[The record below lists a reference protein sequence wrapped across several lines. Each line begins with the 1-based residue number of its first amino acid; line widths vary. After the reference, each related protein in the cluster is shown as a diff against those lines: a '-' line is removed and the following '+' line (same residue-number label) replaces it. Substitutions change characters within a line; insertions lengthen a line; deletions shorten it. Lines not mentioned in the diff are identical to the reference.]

1 MNKDDGNFQMPEID
15 RVVHE
20 PARLAIL
27 TVLSSCEEAD
37 FLFLERATK
46 LSRGNLSVQLTRL
59 EDAGVIEI
67 DKRIE
72 HKRTLTTA
80 KLSDRGRHTL
90 NAYWESMNALRT
102 AAEGRLTATAGS
114 PKRTLPP
121 RRRVP
126 VGGLLAT
133 LVLPALWV
141 HNPMAIEAAYG
152 SWRRGC
158 EGVRQ
163 TSATLNAPHLRT

>member
-1 MNKDDGNFQMPEID
+1 MNKDVDSFEMPEID

-46 LSRGNLSVQLTRL
+46 LSRGNLSAQLTRL

-80 KLSDRGRHTL
+80 KLTDQGRRTL
-90 NAYWESMNALRT
+90 NAYWESMGAWRS
-102 AAEGRLTATAGS
+102 AAES
-114 PKRTLPP
+114 IPKHAHWPP
-121 RRRVP
+121 RRCVP
-126 VGGLLAT
+126 V
-133 LVLPALWV
+133 
-141 HNPMAIEAAYG
+141 
-152 SWRRGC
+152 
-158 EGVRQ
+158 EG
-163 TSATLNAPHLRT
+163 

>member
-1 MNKDDGNFQMPEID
+1 MSKDDSNFEMPEID
-15 RVVHE
+15 RVIHE

-80 KLSDRGRHTL
+80 RMTDQGRRTL
-90 NAYWESMNALRT
+90 NAYWESMGAWRT
-102 AAEGRLTATAGS
+102 AAESRLTGSAGPQNRARRP
-114 PKRTLPP
+114 PKCY
-121 RRRVP
+121 VP
-126 VGGLLAT
+126 V
-133 LVLPALWV
+133 
-141 HNPMAIEAAYG
+141 
-152 SWRRGC
+152 
-158 EGVRQ
+158 EG
-163 TSATLNAPHLRT
+163 

>member
-1 MNKDDGNFQMPEID
+1 MNNDDSFQMPEID

-37 FLFLERATK
+37 FLFLERSTK
-46 LSRGNLSVQLTRL
+46 LTRGNLSVQLTRL

-80 KLSDRGRHTL
+80 RLTDRGQCAL

-102 AAEGRLTATAGS
+102 AAKGR
-114 PKRTLPP
+114 
-121 RRRVP
+121 
-126 VGGLLAT
+126 
-133 LVLPALWV
+133 
-141 HNPMAIEAAYG
+141 
-152 SWRRGC
+152 
-158 EGVRQ
+158 
-163 TSATLNAPHLRT
+163 

>member
-1 MNKDDGNFQMPEID
+1 MNKDDGNFPMPEID

-80 KLSDRGRHTL
+80 KLTDQGRHAL
-90 NAYWESMNALRT
+90 NAYWDSMGAWRT
-102 AAEGRLTATAGS
+102 AAESRLTGTAG
-114 PKRTLPP
+114 PKRARRPP
-121 RRRVP
+121 RRCVP
-126 VGGLLAT
+126 V
-133 LVLPALWV
+133 
-141 HNPMAIEAAYG
+141 
-152 SWRRGC
+152 
-158 EGVRQ
+158 EG
-163 TSATLNAPHLRT
+163 

>member
-1 MNKDDGNFQMPEID
+1 MNKDDNFQMPEID

-67 DKRIE
+67 EKRIE
-72 HKRTLTTA
+72 RKRTLTTA
-80 KLSDRGRHTL
+80 KLTDRGQRTL

-102 AAEGRLTATAGS
+102 AAEARLTAN
-114 PKRTLPP
+114 PKRAQPP
-121 RRRVP
+121 RRWVP
-126 VGGLLAT
+126 V
-133 LVLPALWV
+133 
-141 HNPMAIEAAYG
+141 
-152 SWRRGC
+152 
-158 EGVRQ
+158 EG
-163 TSATLNAPHLRT
+163 